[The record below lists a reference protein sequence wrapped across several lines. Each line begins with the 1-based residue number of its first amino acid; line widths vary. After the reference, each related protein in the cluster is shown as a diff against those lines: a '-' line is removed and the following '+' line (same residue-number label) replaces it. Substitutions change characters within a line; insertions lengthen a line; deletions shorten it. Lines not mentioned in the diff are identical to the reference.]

1 MNKVYGRITELL
13 LEKIG
18 QGLERDIP
26 DTAKKIGQWY
36 QSINPKAKPG
46 EKGYMRKRNVPPGGG
61 QYEHPE
67 HDAYTRNKAH
77 ELIHKM
83 AAHQHAAG
91 PGVKGPGNLHDL
103 HKAHDAAHTALGKS
117 GTDELE
123 RHGVDPV
130 IRRWSAKPGKQPRI
144 TTLKGKSKSSPTP

>member
-1 MNKVYGRITELL
+1 MAELL

-36 QSINPKAKPG
+36 QSIDPKAKPG
-46 EKGYMRKRNVPPGGG
+46 EKGYMRKRNVPPEGG
-61 QYEHPE
+61 QHTEPE
-67 HDAYTRNKAH
+67 HRAYARNKAH

-91 PGVKGPGNLHDL
+91 PGVKGPGNLHAL
-103 HKAHDAAHTALGKS
+103 HKAHTEKHTKLRQS

-123 RHGVDPV
+123 RHGVGPV
-130 IRRWSAKPGKQPRI
+130 IRTWSAKPGKQPRI
-144 TTLKGKSKSSPTP
+144 TPSL